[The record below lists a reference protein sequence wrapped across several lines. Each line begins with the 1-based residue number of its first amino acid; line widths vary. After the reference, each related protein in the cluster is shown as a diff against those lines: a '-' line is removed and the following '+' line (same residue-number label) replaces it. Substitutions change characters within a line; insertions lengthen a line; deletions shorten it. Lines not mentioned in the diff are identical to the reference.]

1 MEYSTEEAL
10 EYFKV
15 TEDELMKRKEE
26 WAEIDAKVAAYQ
38 RQFKDS
44 DKSVQRTAEEAATWL
59 IQKFYPL
66 FKKYLTILK
75 NGQINFSNYE
85 QRLFIVLFMDSATL
99 KRALYKKAPVPSTY
113 EQLIY
118 QKFNFIRETYGK
130 LDEDE
135 IMTDLYVLFLNLA
148 KRYKPMA
155 RSFCCYVY
163 NAFKYEVYRHIQS
176 FTKNPLNIH
185 YRNISYEDCSAQNS
199 TILDTQTYNIEDQ
212 ICTDSDGLPDYF
224 WISGHNCAPC
234 FRDLTP
240 LERKIIIK
248 YYLEQKNDRQ
258 IAQETGMH
266 INTCNQKRRHAVK
279 LMAEAMGIDETQIR
293 RSRNSGLKQKK
304 S

>member
-1 MEYSTEEAL
+1 MEY
-10 EYFKV
+10 FNV

-26 WAEIDAKVAAYQ
+26 WAEIDEKVAIYQ
-38 RQFKDS
+38 RQFTDP
-44 DKSVQRTAEEAATWL
+44 DKAVQRRAEEASTWL
-59 IQKFYPL
+59 INKFYPL

-75 NGQINFSNYE
+75 NGQVNFSNYE

-99 KRALYKKAPVPSTY
+99 KRALYKKAPIPETY

-118 QKFNFIRETYGK
+118 QKFNFIRETYGR

-135 IMTDLYVLFLNLA
+135 IITDLYILFLNLA

-176 FTKNPLNIH
+176 FTRNPLNIH
-185 YRNISYEDCSAQNS
+185 YRNISYEDCSENS
-199 TILDTQTYNIEDQ
+199 MLLETQSYNIEDQ

-224 WISGHNCAPC
+224 WIAGHNCAPC
-234 FRDLTP
+234 FKNLTP

-279 LMAEAMGIDETQIR
+279 LMAEAMGVDESQIR
-293 RSRNSGLKQKK
+293 RSRNSGLKHKK

>member
-1 MEYSTEEAL
+1 
-10 EYFKV
+10 
-15 TEDELMKRKEE
+15 MKRKEE

-38 RQFKDS
+38 KQFKETDP
-44 DKSVQRTAEEAATWL
+44 KIQAEADAAASWL
-59 IQKFYPL
+59 IAKFYPL

-99 KRALYKKAPVPSTY
+99 KRALYKKAPIPGNY

-135 IMTDLYVLFLNLA
+135 IMTDLYILFLNLA

-163 NAFKYEVYRHIQS
+163 NTYKYEVYRHIQS
-176 FTKNPLNIH
+176 FTRNPLNIH
-185 YRNISYEDCSAQNS
+185 YRNVSYEDCALQSPGMLEVQS
-199 TILDTQTYNIEDQ
+199 YNIEDK
-212 ICTDSDGLPDYF
+212 ICTDKDGLPDYF
-224 WISGHNCAPC
+224 WIAGHNCAPC

-240 LERKIIIK
+240 LERKIVIK

-258 IAQETGMH
+258 IATEMGMH

-279 LMAEAMGIDETQIR
+279 LMAESMGLDESQIR
-293 RSRNSGLKQKK
+293 RSRNSGIKHKK